1 MSTIIFKFLGFTQ
14 WNKKV
19 NPELATA
26 VANMMKNDELKTLA
40 DLNDLVKHLSSSFK
54 ESTLQGELDDHL
66 GYERSSQEKKKQQTE
81 ETGLTPRF

>member
-1 MSTIIFKFLGFTQ
+1 
-14 WNKKV
+14 
-19 NPELATA
+19 
-26 VANMMKNDELKTLA
+26 MMKNGELKTLA

-66 GYERSSQEKKKQQTE
+66 GMNVLRKKRRKQQTE

>member
-1 MSTIIFKFLGFTQ
+1 
-14 WNKKV
+14 
-19 NPELATA
+19 
-26 VANMMKNDELKTLA
+26 MMKNDELKTLA
-40 DLNDLVKHLSSSFK
+40 DLNDLVEHLSSSFK

>member
-1 MSTIIFKFLGFTQ
+1 MKK
-14 WNKKV
+14 NKKV

-66 GYERSSQEKKKQQTE
+66 VMNVLRKKRRKQQTE